1 MLNNE
6 KLNNRLKKIFK
17 YLRENWGI
25 KRYRIALETNIS
37 HSSLKYMID
46 EKFEW
51 KLNHLLSIID
61 FLNRNNVKISLDNL
75 LDFDNTKT
83 ISQIMNTENAD
94 FRKVIYGEKKYK
106 LLTTKDKPI
115 DAIKSNKLK
124 NKPGNF
130 QRESENL
137 VKEITENIK
146 ESSLCDKHKISFG
159 LKISGKNFDFHRDL
173 NFSGGKQLKK

>member
-75 LDFDNTKT
+75 LDFENSKT
-83 ISQIMNTENAD
+83 MSQIMNTENAD
-94 FRKVIYGEKKYK
+94 FRKVIYSKKKYE
-106 LLTTKDKPI
+106 LLTAKDKPI
-115 DAIKSNKLK
+115 DIIKSNKSK
-124 NKPGNF
+124 NKPRNF
-130 QRESENL
+130 QKESESL
-137 VKEITENIK
+137 VKEIAEDIK
-146 ESSLCDKHKISFG
+146 ESSLYDKHKISFG
-159 LKISGKNFDFHRDL
+159 LKISGKNFNFHKDL
-173 NFSGGKQLKK
+173 KFSNGKQLKN